1 MKTAILIS
9 GSGSNMVA
17 LVNAMTRG
25 DVPADPVLVIA
36 NQQGAGGIDKARALG
51 VDADVI
57 AHKDFPNK
65 AAFEAALS
73 IRLKQ
78 AGTELICLAGFMRIL
93 SPEFVAE
100 WAGKILN
107 IHPSLLP
114 AFKGL
119 DTHERALAAGCA
131 VHGVSV
137 HEVTAELD
145 DGRIIGQA
153 VVPVKAGD
161 TPADLA
167 ARVLVQ
173 EHQLYPRA
181 VRKFIQND
189 PTPLLLGIA

>member
-1 MKTAILIS
+1 VKTAILIS

-189 PTPLLLGIA
+189 ATPLLLGIA